1 MDFEYIVITLNRG
14 YNTYD
19 TYVMDAR
26 DGFTRQISFYSDNT
40 EAANGAFWALKFTGR
55 VVDQVWL
62 DVEEDDN

>member
-26 DGFTRQISFYSDNT
+26 H
-40 EAANGAFWALKFTGR
+40 AANQFLLR
-55 VVDQVWL
+55 
-62 DVEEDDN
+62 